1 MYEAVHM
8 LSMVRVC
15 DIPWHMLHQ
24 TFPNNLNYCY
34 LKNGGENIKILWFS
48 VHQHFTGTSWPMMYE
63 RYIELSWLKLKM
75 VNHHANIILTISYV
89 MKAQREKKNNTAYPL
104 QELIK
109 SRTFLDRMTHDK
121 FDKIL
126 FATDLNPIVQGENRK
141 RLSWYHP
148 WQLGTIRCLHCINW

>member
-1 MYEAVHM
+1 M
-8 LSMVRVC
+8 
-15 DIPWHMLHQ
+15 
-24 TFPNNLNYCY
+24 
-34 LKNGGENIKILWFS
+34 GGGNIKILWFS
-48 VHQHFTGTSWPMMYE
+48 VHQHLTGTSCWPMMYE
-63 RYIELSWLKLKM
+63 RYVVPSQLKLKM
-75 VNHHANIILTISYV
+75 VNHHANIILTFSCYESRE
-89 MKAQREKKNNTAYPL
+89 REKKETTQKYPL

>member
-1 MYEAVHM
+1 
-8 LSMVRVC
+8 
-15 DIPWHMLHQ
+15 
-24 TFPNNLNYCY
+24 
-34 LKNGGENIKILWFS
+34 
-48 VHQHFTGTSWPMMYE
+48 
-63 RYIELSWLKLKM
+63 M

-89 MKAQREKKNNTAYPL
+89 MKAQREKNNIAYPL

-141 RLSWYHP
+141 RLS
-148 WQLGTIRCLHCINW
+148 